1 MIMSP
6 ATIASRALWLDRQD
20 NVPLQSQLVRQIK
33 DQIKLGVLH
42 AGDRMPS
49 SRELSAHLRIS
60 RNTVVY
66 SYDRLMSDGFLET
79 RARFGVFVSSSIPA
93 VRLKRETAPP
103 AQAKVSRASATR
115 SYVLKSPEPFRPCQP
130 DIRLFPL
137 LIWNRLRGRA
147 LRTMGLNLLQYQA
160 GCAPGLPALRKVL
173 ATYVRDRRG
182 VNCDWRQVI
191 VTSGSQQAL
200 FLISQLL
207 LDAESNV
214 YLENP
219 GYLGARNAFL
229 SVGAKLS
236 PGPIDAE
243 GLVLPALTDNSFSL
257 VYTTPSRQ
265 FPTGTCLSLARRLE
279 LVRFAEETDTWVIED
294 DYDSE
299 FRYSAPPLQSLQGLD
314 PAGKVIYV
322 GTFSKTLF
330 PSLRL
335 GYVVLPESLVDRFA
349 AIKALADDLSPL
361 IDQATLSLFLESGAF
376 RTHVRRC
383 RRAYSERQTL
393 FLQQVKRLG
402 LPLRFEATDGGMNL
416 TGYLPEGSDD
426 QAWSERCREGGLD
439 VPALSSFSIGPC
451 SPGLVFGFTAFDPAR
466 ITSALDVLQSIFAA
480 DAARTILRSRSR

>member
-1 MIMSP
+1 M
-6 ATIASRALWLDRQD
+6 
-20 NVPLQSQLVRQIK
+20 RQIK
-33 DQIKLGVLH
+33 EQIKRGVLN

-49 SRELSAHLRIS
+49 SRELSAHLQIS

-66 SYDRLMSDGFLET
+66 AYDWLLSDGFLET
-79 RARFGVFVSSSIPA
+79 RARLGVFVSSSIPA
-93 VRLKRETAPP
+93 GRPKRETVRPTDERVNRVHA
-103 AQAKVSRASATR
+103 ASRMYA
-115 SYVLKSPEPFRPCQP
+115 LKSPEPFRPCQP

-160 GCAPGLPALRKVL
+160 GCASGLPALRKVL
-173 ATYVRDRRG
+173 AAYLRDRRG
-182 VNCDWRQVI
+182 VNCDWKQVV

-200 FLISQLL
+200 FLITHLL
-207 LDAESNV
+207 LNAESKV

-229 SVGAKLS
+229 SVGAQLS
-236 PGPIDAE
+236 PGRIDAE
-243 GLVLPALTDNSFSL
+243 GLVLPAPTDHSFSL
-257 VYTTPSRQ
+257 IYTTPSRQ

-335 GYVVLPESLVDRFA
+335 GYVVLPESLVEPFT
-349 AIKALADDLSPL
+349 AIKGLADDFSPL

-376 RTHVRRC
+376 HTHVRRC

-393 FLQQVKRLG
+393 FLQEAKRLE

-426 QAWSERCREGGLD
+426 EAWSGRCMDGGLD
-439 VPALSSFSIGPC
+439 VPSLSSFSIGPC
-451 SPGLVFGFTAFDPAR
+451 APGLVFGFTAFDEAS
-466 ITSALDVLQSIFAA
+466 ILNALHVLKSIFAA
-480 DAARTILRSRSR
+480 EGLGVDLPIA